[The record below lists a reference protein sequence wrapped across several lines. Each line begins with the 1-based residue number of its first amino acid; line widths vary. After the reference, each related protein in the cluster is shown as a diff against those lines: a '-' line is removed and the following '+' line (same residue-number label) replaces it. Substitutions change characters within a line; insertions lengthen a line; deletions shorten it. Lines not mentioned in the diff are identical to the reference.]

1 MYGLAD
7 HFAAAAQP
15 IGLFDGFLKK
25 KAVSRRLIPDSVVRF
40 GPTTF

>member
-1 MYGLAD
+1 MWRLAD

-25 KAVSRRLIPDSVVRF
+25 AVSRRLIPDSVVRF